1 MSTLTARRQG
11 GRPQPVS
18 EKSIT
23 PVSTEAPLARWQET
37 ALAPGQAMPVYKCTC
52 GALAPYSAAV
62 MAPSLGATDMLA
74 PRPLAPFPILGAVE
88 AMVAGAQLAPF
99 GFFDAGL
106 LFHRIQRGAL
116 LPSPSHPGALQLACR
131 FRNFRHALPGR
142 SFFQTGRLA
151 ESGPNHAMCYTEHF
165 ESPKVLRRTVPV
177 IPQPL
182 TARPFLFVKQEEFMT
197 ESDLVVI
204 AILVLA
210 LLYALMT
217 PPGPGTP
224 LLAPVRQR

>member
-131 FRNFRHALPGR
+131 LRNFRHALPGR
-142 SFFQTGRLA
+142 SFFQRA
-151 ESGPNHAMCYTEHF
+151 ASQNPA
-165 ESPKVLRRTVPV
+165 RTTPC
-177 IPQPL
+177 
-182 TARPFLFVKQEEFMT
+182 
-197 ESDLVVI
+197 
-204 AILVLA
+204 AILNTSSHQKSSGVQYRLFRNPCRRGRFYS
-210 LLYALMT
+210 LSK
-217 PPGPGTP
+217 
-224 LLAPVRQR
+224 RNS